1 VLWCDCWEQKRANH
15 REGYWECVCE
25 REREREREREG
36 QMMLISNIMK
46 GQVGVDLLIECDVL
60 ADE

>member
-1 VLWCDCWEQKRANH
+1 VIVGNRKEPIIERVT
-15 REGYWECVCE
+15 GSVCV
-25 REREREREREG
+25 REREREREG